1 MITAPGALSAAQL
14 QRFAADGYLVVDGV
28 LDPPRDLAPVLE
40 EYDDVLDRIA
50 RRLRAAGE
58 IAGTY
63 DDLPFNARLIRIMEE
78 TGREFGQHFDITIGG
93 DVNAPDPYHAGPAVF
108 RLLTTP
114 RLLDVVES
122 VVGPEIFSSPVQHTR
137 MKPPD
142 VLVPATARSIVSK
155 TPWHQDLGV
164 VMPDADESNI
174 LTVWIPANE
183 ATVANGCLL
192 VVPRSHDGGLV
203 DHCPRMENGR
213 KGLAIPNHLIDLEHA
228 VPVPMS
234 AGSVLLLTQRT
245 MHASLANTTPD
256 EVRISFDLRYLPV
269 GQPDGSSQT
278 DRGFVARSAAHP
290 ASALDEPA
298 VWQRKLHDAWARQV
312 ARSGA
317 PASNAA
323 TNRWR
328 ADAPACA

>member
-1 MITAPGALSAAQL
+1 MITTPGALSATQL
-14 QRFAADGYLVVDGV
+14 RRFATDGYLVVDGV
-28 LDPPRDLAPVLE
+28 LDAPRDLDPILD
-40 EYDDVLDRIA
+40 EYVEVLDRIA
-50 RRLRAAGE
+50 RRLHAAGE
-58 IAGTY
+58 IADPY
-63 DDLPFNARLIRIMEE
+63 AALPFNPRLIRIMEE

-93 DVNAPDPYHAGPAVF
+93 DLNAPDPYHAGPAVF
-108 RLLTTP
+108 RLLTNP

-142 VLVPATARSIVSK
+142 ALVPATARSIVSK

-192 VVPRSHDGGLV
+192 VVPRSQDGGLV

-213 KGLAIPNHLIDLEHA
+213 KGLAIPDHLIDLERA
-228 VPVPMS
+228 VPVPMT

-278 DRGFVARSAAHP
+278 ERGFVARSAAHP
-290 ASALDEPA
+290 ASAVRDPA
-298 VWQRKLHDAWARQV
+298 IWQRKLGAAWERQV
-312 ARSGA
+312 AQSGA
-317 PASNAA
+317 PRPNAA